1 MPQTN
6 NKQQSLTSSSVEVK
20 RLATDTDRVSQ
31 LSELEKR
38 LLNDYQRGFPLSPT
52 PYAEIA
58 RELGTSEAEVLACL
72 HALQERGMVG
82 RVGPVLAPGRAG
94 ASTLAAMVV
103 PEQRLPNVA
112 RLINAYDEVNHNY
125 EREHE
130 FNLWFVVTAASRA
143 RVGEVLD
150 EIRVATGLQ
159 VLDLPMEAHYHIDLG
174 FPLWC

>member
-6 NKQQSLTSSSVEVK
+6 NKPQGLPPSSVTVK
-20 RLATDTDRVSQ
+20 RLVTESDRVSQ

-58 RELGTSEAEVLACL
+58 RELGTSESEVLACL
-72 HALQERGMVG
+72 HALQERGMVS
-82 RVGPVLAPGRAG
+82 RVGPVFAPGRAG
-94 ASTLAAMVV
+94 ASTLAAIAV
-103 PEQRLPNVA
+103 PKERLAEVA

-130 FNLWFVVTAASRA
+130 FNLWFVITAGSRA

-150 EIRVATGLQ
+150 EIRAATGLQ